1 MNCFRKF
8 KISSESQKVT
18 IAEDDNPFK
27 ELEEKIQNLLSIQ
40 PDLVSENMDAA
51 FFTDID
57 AEVLIVQS
65 QPSDAEI
72 VAELLKMEDVSN
84 DNDDVIETEDE
95 PVCIPPTQMNLCKLL
110 RPCKNSPYFQKVVQ
124 LFNLMRIMFPT

>member
-84 DNDDVIETEDE
+84 DNDDVIESEDE
-95 PVCIPPTQMNLCKLL
+95 PVCIPPTQMNLL

>member
-27 ELEEKIQNLLSIQ
+27 ELEEKIQNPLSIQ

-95 PVCIPPTQMNLCKLL
+95 PVY
-110 RPCKNSPYFQKVVQ
+110 SPDT
-124 LFNLMRIMFPT
+124 NELM

>member
-1 MNCFRKF
+1 MVNCFRKF
-8 KISSESQKVT
+8 KISRESQKVT

-40 PDLVSENMDAA
+40 PDLVLENMDAA

-65 QPSDAEI
+65 QLSDAEI

-95 PVCIPPTQMNLCKLL
+95 PVY
-110 RPCKNSPYFQKVVQ
+110 SPDT
-124 LFNLMRIMFPT
+124 NELM

>member
-1 MNCFRKF
+1 M
-8 KISSESQKVT
+8 
-18 IAEDDNPFK
+18 
-27 ELEEKIQNLLSIQ
+27 EEKIQNLLSIQ

-95 PVCIPPTQMNLCKLL
+95 PVY
-110 RPCKNSPYFQKVVQ
+110 SPDT
-124 LFNLMRIMFPT
+124 NELM

>member
-40 PDLVSENMDAA
+40 PDLVLENMDAA

-65 QPSDAEI
+65 QLSDAEI

-84 DNDDVIETEDE
+84 DNDDVIETEDK
-95 PVCIPPTQMNLCKLL
+95 PVY
-110 RPCKNSPYFQKVVQ
+110 SPDT
-124 LFNLMRIMFPT
+124 NELM

>member
-40 PDLVSENMDAA
+40 PDLVLENMDAA

-65 QPSDAEI
+65 QLSDAEI

-95 PVCIPPTQMNLCKLL
+95 PVY
-110 RPCKNSPYFQKVVQ
+110 SPDT
-124 LFNLMRIMFPT
+124 NELM

>member
-95 PVCIPPTQMNLCKLL
+95 PVY
-110 RPCKNSPYFQKVVQ
+110 SPDT
-124 LFNLMRIMFPT
+124 NELM